1 MLAKGSLTL
10 FQGDSITDGARSRND
25 DWNHLLGHGYAYIVA
40 ARLGAESPEL
50 GLRFA
55 NRGASGHRVVD
66 LYARWQEDAI
76 ALAPDVLSVMVGIN
90 DVGAGISGSGGVS
103 AERFEKVYR
112 MMLQETVE
120 ALPRVRIVLCDP
132 FVLPVGATKERWPE
146 WRAEVDRR
154 IECVARLAREFGAVR
169 VRGQELLNHA
179 LERAP
184 AEYWLWD
191 GVHPMPAGH
200 ELLARAW
207 IDAVAGLAAARR

>member
-40 ARLGAESPEL
+40 GRLGAEYPDL

-55 NRGASGHRVVD
+55 NRGVSGHRVVD

-90 DVGAGISGSGGVS
+90 DVGAGIADRGGVS
-103 AERFEKVYR
+103 AGRFEKIYR
-112 MMLQETVE
+112 MMLQETRA
-120 ALPRVRIVLCDP
+120 ALPRVLLVLCDP

-154 IECVARLAREFGAVR
+154 IECVARLALEFRAVR
-169 VRGQELLNHA
+169 VRGQELFDRA

-207 IDAVAGLAAARR
+207 IEAVDGHAAGR